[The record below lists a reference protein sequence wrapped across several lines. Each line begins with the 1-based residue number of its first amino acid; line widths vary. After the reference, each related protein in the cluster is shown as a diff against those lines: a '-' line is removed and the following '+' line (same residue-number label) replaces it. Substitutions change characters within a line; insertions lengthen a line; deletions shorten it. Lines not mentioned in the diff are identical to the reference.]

1 MACRIWLFQQA
12 RGFVLFS
19 LPEQYRLSHG
29 GSLILKL
36 RPQEDLSYLS
46 VIRRELNVQ
55 TLVRSLQGSF
65 APLRH
70 NLFLGNRAL
79 AVVAVYCHDVMAG
92 FFNARRHIDIV
103 Q

>member
-1 MACRIWLFQQA
+1 MVISAGSWFCPILTALTVPFI
-12 RGFVLFS
+12 S
-19 LPEQYRLSHG
+19 S

-55 TLVRSLQGSF
+55 TLVLSLQGSF
-65 APLRH
+65 ASLRH

-79 AVVAVYCHDVMAG
+79 AVVAVYCHDVMAE

-103 Q
+103 R